1 MRALFAITAL
11 ILLILP
17 SYGIIETKKNLG
29 NNFIGKFEK
38 EVFIEA
44 GNDFYIHFSPSHG
57 IELKEQF
64 FNLSDIEK
72 IALAKSPQWIRLRL
86 AKQFEN
92 LGDDYAR
99 LIINSS
105 KKYVDEIAFSIA
117 TCPADAAPSTQFLY
131 DNAYFI
137 YKNDEYL
144 DYVDVIDFENGSS
157 TIRFKTL

>member
-1 MRALFAITAL
+1 MI
-11 ILLILP
+11 
-17 SYGIIETKKNLG
+17 N
-29 NNFIGKFEK
+29 
-38 EVFIEA
+38 
-44 GNDFYIHFSPSHG
+44 
-57 IELKEQF
+57 
-64 FNLSDIEK
+64 
-72 IALAKSPQWIRLRL
+72 
-86 AKQFEN
+86 
-92 LGDDYAR
+92 AR